1 MYPSSSASRS
11 SIFSGSGAGCSGALV
26 SSFPVEAAEP
36 GVPPSVFCGAGP
48 AGADGGAF
56 SGGAEGWPQK
66 SVPMRLRLCSVMER
80 ITSSCWRMIWS
91 FLLMFRSFIFIH
103 AFIRF
108 VLPSARKS
116 SPAAKPVTA
125 PVSRDTASSSGR

>member
-1 MYPSSSASRS
+1 MPIWDRDDEESELVKYQKTKRPQPESRED
-11 SIFSGSGAGCSGALV
+11 FS
-26 SSFPVEAAEP
+26 PPEP
-36 GVPPSVFCGAGP
+36 D
-48 AGADGGAF
+48 GADGGTF

-91 FLLMFRSFIFIH
+91 FLLMLRSFIFIH